1 MGIKYIED
9 AKKRQKEEPKTV
21 VAPVIEKY
29 GDEERCRQ
37 LVYAATLAAVE
48 DYNKVAHGTKPK
60 DYKSRKEIEEFLL
73 GSLVELA
80 GLNGKLILDRTR
92 ELCGLSPLP
101 KEVAR

>member
-9 AKKRQKEEPKTV
+9 AKKRQKEPKTV
-21 VAPVIEKY
+21 MSPVIEKY

-37 LVYAATLAAVE
+37 LVYAATLAAIE

-60 DYKSRKEIEEFLL
+60 DYRTRKEIEEFLL

-80 GLNGKLILDRTR
+80 DLNGRLILDRTR

-101 KEVAR
+101 KEVV

>member
-1 MGIKYIED
+1 MGIKYIKEARERE
-9 AKKRQKEEPKTV
+9 AKEPKTI
-21 VAPVIEKY
+21 VAPVLEKY

-60 DYKSRKEIEEFLL
+60 DYKTRKEIEEFLL

-80 GLNGKLILDRTR
+80 GLNGQLILDKTR
-92 ELCGLSPLP
+92 ELCGLPAERRCS
-101 KEVAR
+101 